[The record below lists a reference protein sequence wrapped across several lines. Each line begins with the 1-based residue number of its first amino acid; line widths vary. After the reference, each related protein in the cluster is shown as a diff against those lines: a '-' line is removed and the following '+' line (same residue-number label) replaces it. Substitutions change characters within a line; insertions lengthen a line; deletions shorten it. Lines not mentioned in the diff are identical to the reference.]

1 MADDKSL
8 LEDILNV
15 RKKRFKDAL
24 FDNDGSQISK
34 NNFVSENKNKIDM
47 DDKYMDLKNKKT
59 NEINEKVKTNS
70 GKIIKLEKIREQK
83 AKRERLYTAKRIRKR
98 K

>member
-34 NNFVSENKNKIDM
+34 NNFVSENENKNNRFTCSFEFRAI
-47 DDKYMDLKNKKT
+47 
-59 NEINEKVKTNS
+59 
-70 GKIIKLEKIREQK
+70 
-83 AKRERLYTAKRIRKR
+83 
-98 K
+98 

>member
-59 NEINEKVKTNS
+59 NETTS
-70 GKIIKLEKIREQK
+70 QFFGFQDKILIKKK
-83 AKRERLYTAKRIRKR
+83 
-98 K
+98 

>member
-34 NNFVSENKNKIDM
+34 NNFVSENENKN
-47 DDKYMDLKNKKT
+47 N
-59 NEINEKVKTNS
+59 
-70 GKIIKLEKIREQK
+70 
-83 AKRERLYTAKRIRKR
+83 
-98 K
+98 